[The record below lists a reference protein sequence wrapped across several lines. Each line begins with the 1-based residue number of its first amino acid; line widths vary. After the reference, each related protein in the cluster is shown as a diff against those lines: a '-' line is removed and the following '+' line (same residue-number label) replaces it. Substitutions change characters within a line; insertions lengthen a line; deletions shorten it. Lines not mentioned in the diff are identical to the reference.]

1 MGPVIQHQVAAY
13 CLLTQ
18 VEGMNYREA
27 LGRQNLKLSYSPSN
41 LLGFFK
47 PNKEAPSV
55 PSTTEYRYAVFI
67 TFGNL

>member
-27 LGRQNLKLSYSPSN
+27 LGRYSPSN

-55 PSTTEYRYAVFI
+55 PPTTEYVTQYLLPLETYEHSI
-67 TFGNL
+67 I